1 MADKRDFYEVLG
13 VSKTASADEIKKAYK
28 KQAKKYHPDMNPGDK
43 AAEEKFKEVNE
54 AYAVLS
60 DDEKRGLYDQYGHA
74 AFDPASGA
82 GAGGFGGGFG
92 GFDFG
97 DIGDIF
103 GSFFG
108 GGMGGSSG
116 SRAGGATRGE
126 DLGYRLTINFEEAV
140 FGCKK
145 TIEFTHTEKCA
156 KCGGNGADNAAD
168 VERCPTCGGTGTV
181 RVLRNMGFA
190 SMQVQQTCNH
200 CGGRGK
206 IIKNA
211 CSACKGKGSVR
222 KTEKKEIEIPAG
234 IDNGERLR
242 LRGLGNA
249 GENGGPAGNLYVT
262 VSVRPHKLYQRDGT
276 TLYMD
281 LPVTFVEATL
291 GAKLTVP
298 TPEGGKAEFSI
309 PEGTQSGTVFSLR
322 GKGVP
327 FTNNPS
333 VRGDLRVTVNVEIP
347 KGLNEKQKE
356 LLRQFGEATDVK
368 NFTKKKSFF
377 DKFKK

>member
-1 MADKRDFYEVLG
+1 MAEKRDYYEVLEI
-13 VSKTASADEIKKAYK
+13 SKGATADEIKKAYK

-60 DDEKRGLYDQYGHA
+60 DDEKKNMYDQYGHA
-74 AFDPASGA
+74 AFDPANGGA
-82 GAGGFGGGFG
+82 YGGGFGGGFG

-97 DIGDIF
+97 DLGDIF

-108 GGMGGSSG
+108 GGSS
-116 SRAGGATRGE
+116 SRRSTGPARGE
-126 DLGYRLTINFEEAV
+126 DLGYRLTLDFEEAV

-145 TIEFTHTEKCA
+145 TLEFNHTEKCTA
-156 KCGGNGADNAAD
+156 CGGKGAEKPGDAETCSA
-168 VERCPTCGGTGTV
+168 CGGSGTV
-181 RVLRNMGFA
+181 RVLKNIGFG
-190 SMQVQQTCNH
+190 SMQMQQPCSR
-200 CGGRGK
+200 CGGKGR

-211 CSACKGKGSVR
+211 CSACHGKGAV
-222 KTEKKEIEIPAG
+222 KKQKKLEIDIPAG
-234 IDNGERLR
+234 IDNGERIQ
-242 LRGLGNA
+242 LRGQGNA

-262 VSVRPHKLYQRDGT
+262 VSVRPHKIFERDGT

-281 LPVTFVEATL
+281 LPITFVEATL
-291 GAKLTVP
+291 GATVTVP
-298 TPEGGKAEFSI
+298 TPEGGKAEFTI

-327 FTNNPS
+327 HLNNPN
-333 VRGDLRVTVNVEIP
+333 VRGELRVTLSVEIP
-347 KGLNEKQKE
+347 KGLNAKQKE
-356 LLRQFGEATDVK
+356 LLKKFGDATDVK
-368 NFTKKKSFF
+368 NYNKKKSFF